1 MFLFIYVFIINTTT
15 TISKFKLVNLL
26 LRIYLLFIY
35 ITNLLTRSRSI
46 LISLYYCYIVHLL
59 YF

>member
-35 ITNLLTRSRSI
+35 ITNLCATD
-46 LISLYYCYIVHLL
+46 
-59 YF
+59 